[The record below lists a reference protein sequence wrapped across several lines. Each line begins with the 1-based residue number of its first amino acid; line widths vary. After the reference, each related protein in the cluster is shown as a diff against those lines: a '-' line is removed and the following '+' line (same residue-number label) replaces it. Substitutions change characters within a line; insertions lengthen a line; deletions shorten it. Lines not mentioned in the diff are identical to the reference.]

1 MKKLISI
8 LYKKAFYRYL
18 LLALSLLLIKGGD
31 FLYKKNYAEESNENI
46 EKRFIEHLK
55 INDDVSHKEIKNT
68 IDVINKFG
76 ANELFK
82 KELIFTNAIYVYKSD
97 SLIYWS
103 NNHIGLNRYLQN
115 SYTRNKV
122 VKLGNNWLRLISENL
137 PDKKITVVAAYLI
150 KREFPF
156 RNEYINNGFN
166 KSLRISE
173 DASISLGE
181 NSDGINIYSNVNKT
195 KFLFS
200 LSLPKNEKVISRPT
214 LLGLVVFIG
223 LGFVLFI
230 LFLRMECENLE
241 KYIKVFPSVLLFV
254 LTLIGLRYLTL
265 YADFP
270 KAFTEFE
277 LFQPTLYAA
286 SSLFPSLGD
295 FMINILIIF
304 YICYHLYNKSGQF
317 NLSQIQLKTIKFT
330 SLLPLFIIVTVYPL
344 IINNMIAGLIKD
356 SNINFNVNNL
366 FDLSG
371 YSILGI
377 TLIGILFYSM
387 LLIADVFVSTTVKLS
402 IKGYIYAAFILIG
415 FLITI
420 LYYSIIQSFDW
431 LVILWPWLMLTI
443 MGWIHYRKGK
453 IFSFNN
459 VVLFLIIFSWFTA
472 HVVTKY
478 SYIKEWE
485 NRKLIMNSLATDEE
499 PNTELRYAD
508 MESDLLQS
516 ELLQEPFNKKG
527 KFNKLDFDHEME
539 ENFFKGYWT
548 SYDIQYYLFDKDSLP
563 LGIEGFAPIRDFD
576 ELDAIIDKNGISSSF
591 NANIYFIY
599 NSVNKLSYVIKLPI
613 TQRGAKPS
621 GFLFC
626 ELRSKKIPEDIGFPE
641 LLLDKTD
648 KSGGKTDQIR
658 KYSFARYVDG
668 MQVARFGEYNYSLTS
683 ETYLNENNKEEY
695 FSFTEGNYVHMCLH
709 PNNRTLVVMG
719 LPKESFISRATTF
732 SYLFTLLCVLLLI
745 GIVIRNI
752 SIGNT
757 SLQLTL
763 QGKIQFLLVCV
774 LLFSLV
780 LFGIGTRYFISEQY
794 AEKNKRIISE
804 KLQSVRI
811 EISGKVGNENY
822 LGHDLQNYLAYLLEK
837 FSDVFITDIN
847 LYNTRGELL
856 ASSRPKIF
864 TAGLLSTQMEPN
876 VYHQLLHFSKS
887 EIIQEEK
894 IGNMNYLSGYIPLL
908 NKDGK
913 LIGFINLPYF
923 SKQSV
928 LRSEYSSFLVA
939 IINIFILLFAISL
952 LAALFV
958 SNWITKPLRI
968 LQQNISA
975 IQLGKRNQPINYKGN
990 DEIASLVNEYN
1001 IKVEELEKYAGELA
1015 RSERESAWREM
1026 AKQVAHE
1033 IKNPLTPMRLTI
1045 QHAQRSLKKE
1055 DPDYDDKLERF
1066 TNTLIEQIDTLSHI
1080 ANEFSNF
1087 AKMPKAVNE
1096 ELDLIQI
1103 LSSTV
1108 DLYKETPD
1116 IHLRFHSGDLQSA
1129 PVYIDKEQI
1138 LRVTGN
1144 LLKNAIQA
1152 IPDGKEGKID
1162 IYVKSQDDGFI
1173 FQVKDNGSGI
1183 DPDQID
1189 KIFTPNFTTK
1199 STGMGLGLAM
1209 VKNII
1214 ESSNGKIWF
1223 ETSQT
1228 SGTSFFVYLPK
1239 K

>member
-1 MKKLISI
+1 MISLI
-8 LYKKAFYRYL
+8 
-18 LLALSLLLIKGGD
+18 LIIGGD
-31 FLYKKNYAEESNENI
+31 YLYKKNYAEESVANI
-46 EKRFIEHLK
+46 EKRIKDYLK
-55 INDDVSHKEIKNT
+55 LNDDISKSEINNT
-68 IDVINKFG
+68 LDLIEN
-76 ANELFK
+76 NNYQELFK
-82 KELIFTNAIYVYKSD
+82 KNSLFKNTIYVYKND
-97 SLIYWS
+97 SLVYWN

-122 VKLGNNWLRLISENL
+122 VKLGNSWLRLLSQKSKQNNF
-137 PDKKITVVAAYLI
+137 TVVAAYLI
-150 KREFPF
+150 KREYPF
-156 RNEYINNGFN
+156 RNEYVNNGFDA
-166 KSLRISE
+166 SLRISE
-173 DASISLGE
+173 EAVLSLGE
-181 NSDGINIYSNVNKT
+181 NSEGINIYSNDSQN

-200 LSLPKNEKVISRPT
+200 LSLPKNIKIISRPALLT
-214 LLGLVVFIG
+214 LAICIG
-223 LGFVLFI
+223 LGLFLFI
-230 LFLRMECENLE
+230 FFLRMECENLE
-241 KYIKVFPSVLLFV
+241 KYIKVFPATLLFV

-265 YADFP
+265 FSGFP
-270 KAFTEFE
+270 KAFPEFE

-295 FMINILIIF
+295 FMINILLVF
-304 YICYHLYNKSGQF
+304 YICYHIYNKSLQF
-317 NLSQIQLKTIKFT
+317 NFDHLKNTPSKIS
-330 SLLPLFIIVTVYPL
+330 SLLPLFAIVTIYPL
-344 IINNMIAGLIKD
+344 VINNMIAGLIQD

-387 LLIADVFVSTTVKLS
+387 LLIADVFVHTS
-402 IKGYIYAAFILIG
+402 IQIKTNSYLYAIFILIG
-415 FLITI
+415 FLITYF
-420 LYYSIIQSFDW
+420 YYHTINNIDW
-431 LVILWPWLMLTI
+431 LVILWPWLMLSL
-443 MGWIHYRKGK
+443 MGIIHYRKGK

-478 SYIKEWE
+478 SHIKEWE

-508 MESDLLQS
+508 MESDLLNS
-516 ELLQEPFNKKG
+516 EFIQEPFLKKG
-527 KFNKLDFDHEME
+527 KFSKLDFDREIE
-539 ENFFKGYWT
+539 EEFFKGYWT
-548 SYDIQYYLFDKDSLP
+548 SYDIQYYLFDKDSIP
-563 LGIEGFAPIRDFD
+563 VGIEGFAPIRDFD
-576 ELDAIIDKNGISSSF
+576 ELDNIIDKNGISSSF
-591 NANIYFIY
+591 NPNIYFIY
-599 NSVNKLSYVIKLPI
+599 NSIHKLSYVIKLPI
-613 TQRGAKPS
+613 ALRGATPT

-668 MQVARFGEYNYSLTS
+668 MQVARFGEFNYSLTS
-683 ETYLNENNKEEY
+683 EPYLNNKSNEEY
-695 FSFTEGNYVHMCLH
+695 YSFEEENYVHMCLH
-709 PNNRTLVVMG
+709 PNNRTLVIMG

-732 SYLFTLLCVLLLI
+732 SYLFTLLCVLLLV
-745 GIVIRNI
+745 GMMIRNI
-752 SIGNT
+752 SSGNI

-780 LFGIGTRYFISEQY
+780 LFGIGTRYFISGQY

-811 EISGKVGNENY
+811 EIRGKVGNENY
-822 LGHDLQNYLAYLLEK
+822 LEHDLQNYLAYLLEK
-837 FSDVFITDIN
+837 FSTVFITDIN
-847 LYNTRGELL
+847 LYNTKGELL

-864 TAGLLSTQMEPN
+864 SAGLLSTQMEPG
-876 VYHQLLHFSKS
+876 VYHQLSKLIKS

-908 NKDGK
+908 NNNGK

-968 LQQNISA
+968 LQQSIGA

-1001 IKVEELEKYAGELA
+1001 IKVAELEKYAGELA

-1045 QHAQRSLKKE
+1045 QHAQRSLKKN
-1055 DPDYDDKLERF
+1055 DPDYEDKLERF
-1066 TNTLIEQIDTLSHI
+1066 TSTLIEQIDTLSHI

-1096 ELDLIQI
+1096 DLDLIQI
-1103 LSSTV
+1103 LQSTV
-1108 DLYKETPD
+1108 ELYKETPN
-1116 IHLRFHSGDLQSA
+1116 INLRFHLGDLDA
-1129 PVYIDKEQI
+1129 AVVFIDKEQI

-1144 LLKNAIQA
+1144 LIKNAIQA
-1152 IPDGKEGKID
+1152 IPDDREGKVD
-1162 IYVKSQDDGFI
+1162 VYVNSKDNGFV
-1173 FQVKDNGSGI
+1173 FQVKDNGVGI
-1183 DPDQID
+1183 DPEQID

-1209 VKNII
+1209 VKNIV
-1214 ESSNGKIWF
+1214 ESSGGKIWF

-1228 SGTSFFVYLPK
+1228 SGTSFFVYLPMK
-1239 K
+1239 N